1 MYQTLQY
8 REDGA
13 VATIQLEP
21 AAKKNSLNAE
31 MRTEMETLLHEF
43 ARKPEIRAVIITGGD
58 EIFAR
63 AQTSAR
69 SKGPAAL
76 RRPTNMPGNFR
87 SFFDQIESLP
97 QPVIA
102 AVSGWA
108 LGGGCELALAADFRI
123 ASETARFGLPEIKIG
138 AFPGGGTQRLSR
150 LIGVAKAKEMIL
162 TGDPITA
169 QQALASGLVMMI
181 VEKGQ
186 LMESARQLAE
196 KLAALPRL
204 ALQASKMLINRSLE
218 VDLATGLEFEART
231 FGGIA
236 PLTIWPKE
244 TKLSWRN
251 ETKLHRQLRAKDL
264 RAKSFWLPEPAVMV
278 EQLWHSQPGS
288 RVTVI
293 GRNQATLHVAEEIR
307 RGS

>member
-1 MYQTLQY
+1 MKVFQCMAVLNATTTGAKANMYQTLQY
-8 REDGA
+8 REDDA
-13 VATIQLEP
+13 VATILLNRPQ
-21 AAKKNSLNAE
+21 KKNSLNAR
-31 MRTEMETLLHEF
+31 MRTEMETSLHEL
-43 ARKPEIRAVIITGGD
+43 ARKPGIRAVIITGGD
-58 EIFAR
+58 EIFCAGADIGEIEGTSSAEAAYQHAR
-63 AQTSAR
+63 DFQI
-69 SKGPAAL
+69 L
-76 RRPTNMPGNFR
+76 
-87 SFFDQIESLP
+87 FDQVESLP

-123 ASETARFGLPEIKIG
+123 ASDTARFGLPEIKIG
-138 AFPGGGTQRLSR
+138 AFPGGGGTQRLSR

-169 QQALASGLVMMI
+169 QQALASGLVMMV

-204 ALQASKMLINRSLE
+204 ALQASKMLINRSQE

-236 PLTIWPKE
+236 HTHDLAE
-244 TKLSWRN
+244 GTKAFLEKRKPN
-251 ETKLHRQLRAKDL
+251 FT
-264 RAKSFWLPEPAVMV
+264 
-278 EQLWHSQPGS
+278 G
-288 RVTVI
+288 
-293 GRNQATLHVAEEIR
+293 N
-307 RGS
+307 